1 MTNPAPCAHHAS
13 AYAMFQ
19 EAFEKNIP
27 PPEVVRSAL
36 LLGIAVGGTD
46 MTGTAEC
53 PECKAQIQSIR
64 SAILRAAET
73 VRAAEEA
80 KVAQAAKAAA
90 EPPRPPPAKEGA

>member
-1 MTNPAPCAHHAS
+1 MTNTAPTCAHHAS

-53 PECKAQIQSIR
+53 PECKSQIQSIR

-73 VRAAEEA
+73 VRAADAKTAEA
-80 KVAQAAKAAA
+80 PKTPQ
-90 EPPRPPPAKEGA
+90 PPRAPATAPEK